1 MFQLSHHIFLKVGQD
16 LSAYVYLFIFLQ
28 NYNKFYTHNYIVI
41 LAWRNSVIVF
51 FLKSMSKNTV
61 RILEYKEHILLPFGT
76 VLRF

>member
-1 MFQLSHHIFLKVGQD
+1 MFQLPHHIFLKVGQD